1 VEEIWR
7 DIKGYEGLYQVS
19 NLGNVRSLRY
29 GNRNEVRELFLKP
42 HNQGYLQVELHKDG
56 KRKMFTVHRLVARA
70 FVPGYFDGAHVNHKD
85 ENKHN
90 NQADNLEW
98 VTIRENSMYGTCQER
113 LHKNQ
118 RKPVIQLTLDGKFV
132 KEWPSVWSV
141 NYELGIDPGTI
152 IKVCKGKYKTSG
164 GYRWKYKE

>member
-1 VEEIWR
+1 MKIQST
-7 DIKGYEGLYQVS
+7 L
-19 NLGNVRSLRY
+19 L
-29 GNRNEVRELFLKP
+29 
-42 HNQGYLQVELHKDG
+42 
-56 KRKMFTVHRLVARA
+56 VHRLVIET
-70 FVPGYFDGAHVNHKD
+70 FVPNPDNFQWVNHKD

-98 VTIRENSMYGTCQER
+98 VTRRENSMYGTCQER

-152 IKVCKGKYKTSG
+152 IKVCKGKSKHKTAG
-164 GYRWKYKE
+164 GYLWKYKEE